1 MSNSEKGNFY
11 FGISDRK
18 ISISFFEKDKSH
30 YNETLNFEI
39 PDSLNNDLNFKVIL
53 NLLKKNI
60 RSIEKNLGFF
70 LTSGNIS
77 IQSSS
82 HQSILLS
89 IKNIFDE
96 KKLDKIVISNLVQ
109 SAVQYFDNHNEKL
122 AIIHI
127 IVNKYFIDDKIYKQL
142 RILRFYC
149 NFLNLFR

>member
-1 MSNSEKGNFY
+1 MTVAGHIPQING
-11 FGISDRK
+11 D
-18 ISISFFEKDKSH
+18 ISFFEKDKSH

-89 IKNIFDE
+89 IKSIFDE
-96 KKLDKIVISNLVQ
+96 YYGYHSR
-109 SAVQYFDNHNEKL
+109 
-122 AIIHI
+122 
-127 IVNKYFIDDKIYKQL
+127 YK
-142 RILRFYC
+142 
-149 NFLNLFR
+149 